1 MVVGVRDRV
10 QSGAVPLAASP
21 NPLVANS
28 RAPRHSRANVD
39 GIQFQCSRELWMRW
53 GPRRDSQFR
62 PAPADCRRCLKPG
75 VDTMPLL
82 NRGWCGV
89 VVCAVLQW
97 ANAGWDETNK
107 CSSTNRSRGEVRQL
121 NSRPNKQD
129 GAQCRQLSRPP
140 SCFLSV
146 AGEMD
151 AGLTT
156 TLFCGGQTDGIAGAS
171 FRAQPTGGLVDGE
184 NK

>member
-1 MVVGVRDRV
+1 M
-10 QSGAVPLAASP
+10 PLAVSP

-89 VVCAVLQW
+89 VMCAVLQW

-140 SCFLSV
+140 SCFSV
-146 AGEMD
+146 RGWRDGCRADDDLVLRWTDRRDRWRKLQGT
-151 AGLTT
+151 AYWGI
-156 TLFCGGQTDGIAGAS
+156 GGW
-171 FRAQPTGGLVDGE
+171 RE
-184 NK
+184 